1 MLYAFQGSR
10 FQCAGIHG
18 RIVPQPPYPQKLGVT
33 MIVSPR
39 CRKLLGTATAVAF
52 FVLLSGCA
60 TDQVGNTPLIRAAWE
75 GDADKVEALLKT
87 GADVNASNREGMT
100 ALMASTWGKTGRGD
114 VRIAKALMASGAN
127 VNAAN
132 VHGRTALMEVA
143 GNGNSEFVLLLIN
156 AGADVNAQLR
166 GGGTALH
173 EAAINGHTDIV
184 GTLLAKG
191 ARPNVANAQG
201 LTPLMWACV
210 CAGPRKTC
218 PWRPD
223 IVRLLIAA
231 GADVNT
237 KDARGETALSWA
249 TGGAKT
255 ERDEVKQL
263 LRNAGATE

>member
-1 MLYAFQGSR
+1 
-10 FQCAGIHG
+10 
-18 RIVPQPPYPQKLGVT
+18 
-33 MIVSPR
+33 MIVSTR
-39 CRKLLGTATAVAF
+39 YRILFSTVGAVAL

-87 GADVNASNREGMT
+87 GADVNASNRDGMT

-114 VRIAKALMASGAN
+114 VRIAKALMARGAN
-127 VNAAN
+127 INAAN
-132 VHGRTALMEVA
+132 VHGRAALMEVA
-143 GNGNSEFVLLLIN
+143 GNGNSEFVSLLLN

-166 GGGTALH
+166 DGGTALH
-173 EAAINGHTDIV
+173 AAALNGHTDIIHA
-184 GTLLAKG
+184 LLAKG

-231 GADVNT
+231 RADVNT

-249 TGGAKT
+249 TGGTKA
-255 ERDEVKQL
+255 ERDDVKQL
-263 LRNAGATE
+263 LRNAGAKE

>member
-1 MLYAFQGSR
+1 ML
-10 FQCAGIHG
+10 
-18 RIVPQPPYPQKLGVT
+18 
-33 MIVSPR
+33 VSPR
-39 CRKLLGTATAVAF
+39 SRKLLGNATAVAF

-60 TDQVGNTPLIRAAWE
+60 TDQAGNTPLIRAAWA

-87 GADVNASNREGMT
+87 GADVNASNRDGMT

-114 VRIAKALMASGAN
+114 VRIAKALIASGAI

-132 VHGRTALMEVA
+132 VYGRTALMEVA
-143 GNGNSEFVLLLIN
+143 GNGNTEFVSLLLD
-156 AGADVNAQLR
+156 AGADVNAQR
-166 GGGTALH
+166 RDGGTALH
-173 EAAINGHTDIV
+173 EASHNGHTDIV
-184 GTLLAKG
+184 RALLAKG

-201 LTPLMWACV
+201 LTPLMSACV

-231 GADVNT
+231 RADVNT

-249 TGGAKT
+249 TGGTKA

-263 LRNAGATE
+263 LKSAGATE

>member
-1 MLYAFQGSR
+1 M
-10 FQCAGIHG
+10 
-18 RIVPQPPYPQKLGVT
+18 
-33 MIVSPR
+33 
-39 CRKLLGTATAVAF
+39 AF
-52 FVLLSGCA
+52 FLLLSGCA
-60 TDQVGNTPLIRAAWE
+60 TDQAGNTPLIRAAWE

-100 ALMASTWGKTGRGD
+100 ALMAATWGKTGRGD
-114 VRIAKALMASGAN
+114 VRIAKALIANGAN

-143 GNGNSEFVLLLIN
+143 GNGNSEFVLLLLD

-173 EAAINGHTDIV
+173 EASVNGHTDIV
-184 GTLLAKG
+184 RALLAQG

-201 LTPLMWACV
+201 QPPLMLACV

-231 GADVNT
+231 RADVNT
-237 KDARGETALSWA
+237 RDARGETALSWA
-249 TGGAKT
+249 TGGTKA

-263 LRNAGATE
+263 LRNAGAKE